1 MRQYP
6 LTESELVVIGN
17 AGAASAFCVSIG
29 GGLIGFS
36 INLYKDMKVGQ
47 VTLAKD
53 QIAAANAINSAT
65 LVFGLCFIIVG
76 IVLYLYGRRTL
87 DKIKASTTF
96 DDGLPAF
103 VIPIWHKV
111 LFYAVLWTIPLVGGV
126 AIGMFYK

>member
-1 MRQYP
+1 
-6 LTESELVVIGN
+6 
-17 AGAASAFCVSIG
+17 
-29 GGLIGFS
+29 
-36 INLYKDMKVGQ
+36 MKVGQ

-65 LVFGLCFIIVG
+65 LVFGLCFIIVC